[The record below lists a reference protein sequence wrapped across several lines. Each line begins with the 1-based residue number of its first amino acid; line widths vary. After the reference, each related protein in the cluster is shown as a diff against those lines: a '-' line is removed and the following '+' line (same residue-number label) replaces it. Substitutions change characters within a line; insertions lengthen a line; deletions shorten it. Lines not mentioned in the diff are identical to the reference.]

1 MPPRSRRPARRP
13 RRKAPA
19 KKARRPARRSARRPA
34 RRGNLFTKV
43 QGRTGGQ
50 TASSFSHSLRS
61 NKPRKVSAL
70 GAPSRYVVNAADIIQ
85 GTPGQQKTKSVGQW
99 FSMADIVNLS
109 VMVPS
114 ILTTQGVT
122 PTHFFLQGVTAE
134 VTLNNATATP
144 QMVDVY
150 DIVARRDIPLQSVT
164 GAPYSV
170 NTPYDAWITGMFDQ
184 NVGSASPG
192 LPIPSD
198 IFGAKPTDSQIFN
211 DYYRIVRRTELVL
224 PQNAT
229 HVHKVNINVNRS
241 LNLTEVSVMKQYLGG
256 LKDVTHY
263 TMCVVRGGIGLDFT
277 AEVTTSV
284 SPYIRYIS
292 LENYRFSFLQA
303 SGSEWKYS
311 NTLTNA
317 EDVRVLQLNNPTLG
331 GQVQLG

>member
-1 MPPRSRRPARRP
+1 MPRPRKAPARRP

-34 RRGNLFTKV
+34 RRGNLVSKV
-43 QGRTGGQ
+43 QGKSGAQ
-50 TASSFSHSLRS
+50 TSSKFSHSLRA
-61 NKPRKVSAL
+61 NKPRNVTAL
-70 GAPSRYVVNAADIIQ
+70 GAPSRYIVNQAGILQ
-85 GTPGQQKTKSVGQW
+85 GTPGQQKTKNTGQW
-99 FSMADIVNLS
+99 FSVADIVNLS
-109 VMVPS
+109 QMVPT
-114 ILTTQGVT
+114 IVTTQGTT
-122 PTHFFLQGVTAE
+122 PTHFHLQGVSAE
-134 VTLNNATATP
+134 CTLNNCTATP

-150 DIVARRDIPLQSVT
+150 DIVARRDIPLQTAT
-164 GAPYSV
+164 GASYSV

-184 NVGSASPG
+184 NVGSAAPG

-211 DYYRIVRRTELVL
+211 DYYRIVRRTELIL

-229 HVHKVNINVNRS
+229 HVHKVNLNVNRVM
-241 LNLTEVSVMKQYLGG
+241 NLTEISVMKQYLGG
-256 LKDVTHY
+256 IKDVTHY
-263 TMCVVRGGIGLDFT
+263 TMCVVRGGLALDFD
-277 AEVTTSV
+277 AEVTTTV
-284 SPYIRYIS
+284 SPYIRYVL

-331 GQVQLG
+331 GQVQL